1 MRAPGRVGDTSPSAL
16 EKRLSMYW
24 QMEAMNVALVPAGVL
39 ICAISLGDQIR
50 WPLLVCLAA
59 NAVLLVIGAC
69 YWRIEYLR
77 LRGQQEPYDTWL
89 PRLAAAEP
97 VAVVST
103 GLALICFIADVFSM
117 GGVSGA
123 TSWLTAGMALLA
135 LLEYINYYR
144 WQLQYFDH
152 LPDFRALVKRRRLK
166 RAHMARAIKRWRSR
180 QPIQA

>member
-1 MRAPGRVGDTSPSAL
+1 VTTQGRAEETSPSAL

-24 QMEAMNVALVPAGVL
+24 QMEAMNVALLPAAVL
-39 ICAISLGDQIR
+39 ITVISLGGQIR

-77 LRGQQEPYDTWL
+77 LRGQQEPYDIWL
-89 PRLAAAEP
+89 PRLAAMEP
-97 VAVVST
+97 LAVVST
-103 GLALICFIADVFSM
+103 GLAVFSLIADVVAM

-135 LLEYINYYR
+135 LLEYVNYYR

-152 LPDFRALVKRRRLK
+152 LPDFRALMKRKRLK

-180 QPIQA
+180 QREVT

>member
-1 MRAPGRVGDTSPSAL
+1 VKAQGRAQETSPSAL

-24 QMEAMNVALVPAGVL
+24 QMEAMNVALVPAAVL

-97 VAVVST
+97 AAVVST
-103 GLALICFIADVFSM
+103 GLALISCVVDVLSM

-135 LLEYINYYR
+135 LLEYVNYYR

-166 RAHMARAIKRWRSR
+166 RAHMARAIKRLRSR
-180 QPIQA
+180 QQNQS

>member
-1 MRAPGRVGDTSPSAL
+1 MRATGRVGDTSPSAL

-24 QMEAMNVALVPAGVL
+24 QMEAMSVALVPAAVL

-89 PRLAAAEP
+89 PRIAAAEP
-97 VAVVST
+97 LAVVST
-103 GLALICFIADVFSM
+103 GLAVISFIVDVLSM
-117 GGVSGA
+117 GGVFGA
-123 TSWLTAGMALLA
+123 TSWLTVGMALLA
-135 LLEYINYYR
+135 LLEYVNYYR

-180 QPIQA
+180 QQHQA

>member
-1 MRAPGRVGDTSPSAL
+1 MRAPGRVADTSPSAL
-16 EKRLSMYW
+16 EKRLSSYW
-24 QMEAMNVALVPAGVL
+24 QLEAMNVALVPMAVL
-39 ICAISLGDQIR
+39 ISAISLGDQIR

-59 NAVLLVIGAC
+59 NAVLLVIGSC

-97 VAVVST
+97 LAVVST
-103 GLALICFIADVFSM
+103 GLAVISFIADVLSM
-117 GGVSGA
+117 GAVSGA

-135 LLEYINYYR
+135 LLEYVNYYR

-152 LPDFRALVKRRRLK
+152 LPDFRALVKRKRLK
-166 RAHMARAIKRWRSR
+166 RAHMARAIQRWRSR
-180 QPIQA
+180 QREVT

>member
-1 MRAPGRVGDTSPSAL
+1 MRAPGRVREPSPSAL
-16 EKRLSMYW
+16 EKRLSSYW
-24 QMEAMNVALVPAGVL
+24 QLEAMNVALVPIAVVIG
-39 ICAISLGDQIR
+39 AISLGDHIR

-97 VAVVST
+97 LAVVST
-103 GLALICFIADVFSM
+103 GLAVISFIADVVMM
-117 GGVSGA
+117 GGVFGA
-123 TSWLTAGMALLA
+123 TSWLTAAMALLA
-135 LLEYINYYR
+135 LLEYVNYYR

-166 RAHMARAIKRWRSR
+166 RAHMARAIKRWRARRSG
-180 QPIQA
+180 PT

>member
-1 MRAPGRVGDTSPSAL
+1 
-16 EKRLSMYW
+16 MYW
-24 QMEAMNVALVPAGVL
+24 QLEAMNVALVPIAILV
-39 ICAISLGDQIR
+39 IAISLGDQIR
-50 WPLLVCLAA
+50 WALLVCLAA

-77 LRGQQEPYDTWL
+77 LRGQQEPYDIWL

-97 VAVVST
+97 LAVVWT
-103 GLALICFIADVFSM
+103 GLAVISFIADVGLM
-117 GGVSGA
+117 GGVFGA

-135 LLEYINYYR
+135 LAEYVNYYR

-166 RAHMARAIKRWRSR
+166 RAHMARAIKRWRARRSG
-180 QPIQA
+180 PT

>member
-1 MRAPGRVGDTSPSAL
+1 MTAQDRTQETASSAL

-24 QMEAMNVALVPAGVL
+24 QMEAMNVGLLPAAALVTV
-39 ICAISLGDQIR
+39 ISLGDQIR

-77 LRGQQEPYDTWL
+77 LRGQQEPYEAWL

-103 GLALICFIADVFSM
+103 GLAITSFIADVLAM

-135 LLEYINYYR
+135 LLEYVNYYR

-152 LPDFRALVKRRRLK
+152 LPDFRALVKRKRLK

-180 QPIQA
+180 QTEVT

>member
-1 MRAPGRVGDTSPSAL
+1 MRAPGRLRDTSPSAL
-16 EKRLSMYW
+16 EKRLSTYW
-24 QMEAMNVALVPAGVL
+24 QLEAMNVALVPAAVV
-39 ICAISLGDQIR
+39 ICVISLGDQIR

-69 YWRIEYLR
+69 YWRIEHLR

-97 VAVVST
+97 LAVVST
-103 GLALICFIADVFSM
+103 GLAIISFIADVGSM
-117 GGVSGA
+117 GGVFGA

-135 LLEYINYYR
+135 LLEYVNYYR

-152 LPDFRALVKRRRLK
+152 LPDFRTLVKRRRLK
-166 RAHMARAIKRWRSR
+166 RAHMARAIQRWRSR
-180 QPIQA
+180 RSGPT

>member
-1 MRAPGRVGDTSPSAL
+1 
-16 EKRLSMYW
+16 MYW
-24 QMEAMNVALVPAGVL
+24 QLEAMNVALVPLAVL
-39 ICAISLGDQIR
+39 VIAISLGDHIR

-97 VAVVST
+97 LAVVST
-103 GLALICFIADVFSM
+103 GLALVSFIADVLSV

-123 TSWLTAGMALLA
+123 TSWLTAGMAVLA
-135 LLEYINYYR
+135 LAEYVNYYR

-180 QPIQA
+180 RSGLT